1 VTTHST
7 ADASR
12 SLRGIAFMGA
22 TVLIFSLMD
31 AMAKYLI
38 ADYPTIFIL
47 WVRYVFQ
54 SLFMAALLVRA
65 RSFGFMRTKRLP
77 LQVGRAMLNVAST
90 FAFIFGLA
98 FLPLAD
104 AVALNMVGPLFLTAL
119 SVPLL
124 GEKVGM
130 RRWTA
135 VGVGFAGALIVI
147 RPGMGVT
154 HWAGSLMLLSALIY
168 ALYQICTR
176 KLSTTEQPLT
186 TLFYTTMTGL
196 TVTTAMIP
204 FFWVPAPVNV
214 WVLLAIQGGMGTA
227 AHLCLITALGYAPAS
242 TLAPFNYCSIVTAT
256 VIGYLVFHQFPDQWT
271 IAGALVI
278 MASGLYVIHRE
289 TVRRRERQR
298 TVG

>member
-1 VTTHST
+1 MTTQSH
-7 ADASR
+7 ADAAR
-12 SLRGIAFMGA
+12 TLRGIAFMAA
-22 TVLIFSLMD
+22 TIVIFSLMD
-31 AMAKYLI
+31 AMAKYLS

-54 SLFMAALLVRA
+54 FLFMVALFVRA
-65 RSFGFMRTKRLP
+65 RTTSFVRTKRLP

-124 GEKVGM
+124 GEKVGI
-130 RRWTA
+130 RRWSA
-135 VGVGFAGALIVI
+135 VGVGFVGALIVI

-168 ALYQICTR
+168 ALYQIATR
-176 KLSTTEQPLT
+176 KLSSTDPPMT

-196 TVTTAMIP
+196 LVTSVLIP
-204 FFWVPAPVNV
+204 FFWTDAPFDV
-214 WVLLAIQGGMGTA
+214 WALLAIQGGMGTA
-227 AHLCLITALGYAPAS
+227 AHLCLITALGHAPAS
-242 TLAPFNYCSIVTAT
+242 TLAPFNYGTIVIAT
-256 VIGYLVFHQFPDQWT
+256 ILGYVIFHQFPDHWT
-271 IAGALVI
+271 IVGALVI
-278 MASGLYVIHRE
+278 IASGLYVIHRE
-289 TVRRRERQR
+289 TVRRRERQQ
-298 TVG
+298 GA

>member
-1 VTTHST
+1 MTMQDQ

-12 SLRGIAFMGA
+12 TLRGIAFMAA

-31 AMAKYLI
+31 AMAKYLS

-54 SLFMAALLVRA
+54 FLFMVALFVRA
-65 RSFGFMRTKRLP
+65 RTTSFVRTKRLP
-77 LQVGRAMLNVAST
+77 LQVGRALLNVAST

-124 GEKVGM
+124 GEKVGI
-130 RRWTA
+130 RRWSA
-135 VGVGFAGALIVI
+135 VGVGFVGALIVI

-168 ALYQICTR
+168 ALYQIATR
-176 KLSTTEQPLT
+176 KLSSTDPPMT

-196 TVTTAMIP
+196 SVTSVLIP
-204 FFWVPAPVNV
+204 FFWTDAPFDV

-227 AHLCLITALGYAPAS
+227 AHLCLITALGHAPAS
-242 TLAPFNYCSIVTAT
+242 TLAPFNYGTIVIAT
-256 VIGYLVFHQFPDQWT
+256 ILGYVIFHQFPDHWT
-271 IAGALVI
+271 IVGALVI
-278 MASGLYVIHRE
+278 IASGLYVIHRE
-289 TVRRRERQR
+289 TVRRRERQQ
-298 TVG
+298 GA

>member
-1 VTTHST
+1 MNGQDR
-7 ADASR
+7 ADAAR
-12 SLRGIAFMGA
+12 SLRGIGFMA
-22 TVLIFSLMD
+22 VTILIFSVMD
-31 AMAKYLI
+31 AMAKYLS
-38 ADYPTIFIL
+38 ADYPTVFIL

-54 SLFMAALLVRA
+54 ALFMAVLLVRA
-65 RSFGFMRTKRLP
+65 RSMGFMRTNRLG

-124 GEKVGM
+124 GEKVGV

-135 VGVGFAGALIVI
+135 VGVGFLGALIVI
-147 RPGMGVT
+147 RPGLGVT
-154 HWAGSLMLLSALIY
+154 HWAGSLMLLSAFIY
-168 ALYQICTR
+168 ALYQIATR
-176 KLSTTEQPLT
+176 KLAATDPPLT

-196 TVTTAMIP
+196 AATTVLIP
-204 FFWVPAPVNV
+204 FFWIEAPFEV
-214 WVLLAIQGGMGTA
+214 WMLLAIQGGLGTA
-227 AHLCLITALGYAPAS
+227 AHLCLITALGHAPAS
-242 TLAPFNYCSIVTAT
+242 TLAPFNYGTIVIAT
-256 VIGYLVFHQFPDQWT
+256 ILGYVVFHQFPDGWT

-289 TVRRRERQR
+289 TVRRRQRQQES
-298 TVG
+298 